1 MFLSTVISRPE
12 TLRRVISA
20 GTTDPST
27 ADFGFLR
34 NPRRFCVA
42 VSRAQAL
49 NVVVRP
55 MSSLRRGKSGGEMA
69 RGALSPRSHERP
81 LLRARLRR
89 SGTRWCLPTSL
100 TGRS

>member
-12 TLRRVISA
+12 TLRRAVA
-20 GTTDPST
+20 ATDPSA

-49 NVVVRP
+49 NVVVRQQ
-55 MSSLRRGKSGGEMA
+55 SYCCWA
-69 RGALSPRSHERP
+69 
-81 LLRARLRR
+81 
-89 SGTRWCLPTSL
+89 
-100 TGRS
+100 